1 MMSKTRYT
9 LAIFSEEINM
19 EEQKNIID
27 LREVFKK
34 SWSKKRVFLIVGVI
48 TIILSSIWIF
58 PQPRYYMAEVSLAP
72 EVSGEDVNGL
82 AGIASSFGYNIGSA
96 GTDALYPTLYPDLME
111 SNDFTAGLMTI
122 QITTTATDDEPSITT
137 DYYTYLKL
145 HQKKNLLTSP
155 FTKAFNSIK
164 EFLSKEKAGK
174 PLTAKELNPFKL
186 SQKDTDLFD
195 KAKNN
200 ITCDVDKKTD
210 VISISVKDQD
220 PLICATMADSVRQH
234 LQDFIIQY
242 RTKKARIDV
251 EHYQHLADS
260 AKLEYESAVN
270 KYSIFCDANQDVVL
284 QSVNS
289 KRDALE
295 QDMQFKYNTY
305 NALATQLEAM
315 KAKVQERTPAFTTL
329 KNASVPVKPA
339 GPKRILFI
347 GAMLF
352 ISFILTFL
360 YVAKDDLF
368 ITKFN

>member
-1 MMSKTRYT
+1 
-9 LAIFSEEINM
+9 M
-19 EEQKNIID
+19 EEQKRIID
-27 LREVFKK
+27 LNKIFKII
-34 SWSKKRVFLIVGVI
+34 WSKKRVFFIVWGI
-48 TIILSSIWIF
+48 TFILSCIWIF
-58 PQPRYYMAEVSLAP
+58 PQPRYYTASVSLAP
-72 EVSGEDVNGL
+72 ETTGEDVSGL
-82 AGIASSFGYNIGSA
+82 AGIASSFGFNIGGA

-111 SNDFTAGLMTI
+111 SNDFIAGLMTI
-122 QITTTATDDEPSITT
+122 QIATIEKDDEPSLTT

-155 FTKAFNSIK
+155 FIKALYSIK
-164 EFLSKEKAGK
+164 AMFSDEKVGK
-174 PLTAKELNPFKL
+174 PLTAKELDPFRL
-186 SQKDTDLFD
+186 SKKDADLFD
-195 KAKNN
+195 KAKDK
-200 ITCDVDKKTD
+200 ITCSVDKKTD
-210 VISISVKDQD
+210 VISISVQDQD
-220 PLICATMADSVRQH
+220 PLVCATMADSVRRH

-251 EHYQHLADS
+251 EHYQQLADS

-329 KNASVPVKPA
+329 KSASVPTKPA
-339 GPKRILFI
+339 GPKRVIFIFAMMVLATLGTAVIVCRRYLFGI
-347 GAMLF
+347 
-352 ISFILTFL
+352 I
-360 YVAKDDLF
+360 
-368 ITKFN
+368 